1 MNSLPN
7 VAIIIA
13 NYNYGEYIIDCIQS
27 AENQDYK
34 GSFRIYVTNDGSS
47 DKSLETIFSRWV
59 FKKSQSG
66 MASYPHYSGSY
77 DVYDDI
83 NNKIKLIDITNSGA
97 STARNVAILE
107 AWKFADMF
115 AILDADDEYYPNKVS
130 TMVNKI
136 LEHDEIGVVYADYD
150 IERWPYTKREY
161 KKPYSKQSLKQE
173 CIVHSGA
180 LIKKQYIEATVLP
193 NNEIYDSKLHGPL
206 SKGFI
211 GCTEDYDL
219 WLRLSNY
226 CVMYHIPESLSKVR
240 ETGKNQSLKMNQ
252 QIFHNNMEIIKNRT

>member
-7 VAIIIA
+7 VAIIVA
-13 NYNYGEYIIDCIQS
+13 NYNYGEYVVNCIES
-27 AENQDYK
+27 AENQDYQGNFK
-34 GSFRIYVTNDGSS
+34 IYVTNDGSS
-47 DKSLETIFSRWV
+47 DKSLENIFSRWT
-59 FKKSQSG
+59 FKKTQSG
-66 MASYPHYSGSY
+66 MASYPYYSGQY
-77 DVYDDI
+77 DVYDDK
-83 NNKIKLIDITNSGA
+83 NNKIKIIDITNSGA
-97 STARNVAILE
+97 SAARNVAIWE

-136 LEHDEIGVVYADYD
+136 LDHDEIGVVYADYD
-150 IERWPYTKREY
+150 IHRWPYVKREY
-161 KKPYSKQSLKQE
+161 KKPYSKQLLHQE

-180 LIKKQYIEATVLP
+180 LIKKKYLEATLLP

-252 QIFHNNMEIIKNRT
+252 QIFHNNMEIIRNRT